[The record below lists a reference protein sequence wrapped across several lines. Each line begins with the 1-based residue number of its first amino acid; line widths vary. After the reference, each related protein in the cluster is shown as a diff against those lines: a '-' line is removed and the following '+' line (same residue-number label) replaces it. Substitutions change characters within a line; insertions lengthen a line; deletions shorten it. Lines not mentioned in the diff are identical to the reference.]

1 MESALS
7 RSQAFL
13 VLNALPHIGPITANR
28 LLAACGDDPV
38 AVLAAATETLRAVRG
53 VGPVIAETLAGWR
66 THVDPVAEERGLRE
80 CGAAFLAAADEGYP
94 PLLREIHDPPIGLY
108 CRGRY
113 EPGRTCVA
121 IVGSRRTTQ
130 YGLATARRL
139 GGELA
144 RRGFCVVSGLARG
157 IDTAAH
163 EGALEAGGGTVAVLG
178 TGIDVVYPP
187 ENRVLTERIAREGA
201 LLSEFRL
208 GRPADRQ
215 SFAMRNRIVAGMSA
229 AIVVVESDVDG
240 GSMITARFAADQ
252 GRVVLAVPGRID
264 QPTSAGCHQLIRDGA
279 VLLTSVEDVVGE
291 LGYLRGLRPGPIPD
305 NAARGVV
312 RGERTPGGECPGGP
326 EDETVA
332 DRSAGGLEGP
342 APVAEAVRGMSPA
355 QEPSPP
361 ASSASASTSAL
372 LPRPTGATPGEA
384 AVRELFRGGAIL
396 ATEEVALALGWSAE
410 RAMAV
415 VLRLELGGRLIKR
428 ADGRHEEVATR

>member
-1 MESALS
+1 METVLS
-7 RSQAFL
+7 RSQALL
-13 VLNALPHIGPITANR
+13 VLNALPHLGPITANR
-28 LLAACGDDPV
+28 LLAACGGDPV
-38 AVLAAATETLRAVRG
+38 AVLLADPAALRAVRG
-53 VGPVIAETLAGWR
+53 VGPVIADTLAAWK
-66 THVDPVAEERGLRE
+66 THVDLAAEERGLRE
-80 CGAAFLAAADEGYP
+80 RGAAFLPAEDVSYP

-108 CRGRY
+108 CRGRFA
-113 EPGRTCVA
+113 PATTCVA

-163 EGALEAGGGTVAVLG
+163 EGALEAGGRTAAVLG
-178 TGIDVVYPP
+178 TGIDLVYPP
-187 ENRVLTERIAREGA
+187 ENRALTERIAREGA

-240 GSMITARFAADQ
+240 GSMITARFAAEQ

-279 VLLTSVEDVVGE
+279 VLLTSAEDVVDE
-291 LGYLRGLRPGPIPD
+291 LSYLRGMRPGPIPD
-305 NAARGVV
+305 NPARGVV
-312 RGERTPGGECPGGP
+312 R
-326 EDETVA
+326 VA
-332 DRSAGGLEGP
+332 RSEGDNIP
-342 APVAEAVRGMSPA
+342 DGVDSPA
-355 QEPSPP
+355 GD
-361 ASSASASTSAL
+361 SAL
-372 LPRPTGATPGEA
+372 PAEA
-384 AVRELFRGGAIL
+384 AVLELFRGGAIL
-396 ATEEVALALGWSAE
+396 ATEEIASALGWSAE

-415 VLRLELGGRLIKR
+415 TLRLELRGSLIKR
-428 ADGRHEEVATR
+428 ADGRNEEVTRG